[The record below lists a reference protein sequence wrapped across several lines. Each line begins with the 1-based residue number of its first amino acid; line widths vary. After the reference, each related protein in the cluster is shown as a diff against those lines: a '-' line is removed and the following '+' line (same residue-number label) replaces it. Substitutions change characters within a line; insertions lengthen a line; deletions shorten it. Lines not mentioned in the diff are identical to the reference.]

1 MEIYTTITDLTKR
14 FPKIAVVLGTFDGV
28 HLGHQKII
36 SRAVELAKI
45 TGGTSVVFTFSN
57 HPLSIVAPNR
67 CPQQISTSEYK
78 AELLAALGVDVL
90 LNIPFTHDF
99 AKMSPEEFLSQ
110 LAQKLNPKYV
120 VVGPN
125 YSFGYKSAGTPELL
139 KSAEQRYGFKA
150 EIMEAFDIDGTI
162 ISSTLIRQLIREG
175 KVADAAKILGRPF
188 KLSGKVIKGEQRGRT
203 LGYPTANLAVI
214 PDLVAPADG
223 VYAVRVH
230 TSLAVYG
237 GIANIGTNPTFNG
250 RDRHIEVYLFNY
262 KGDLY
267 GKTIG
272 IEFFEYIRGEKTFLS
287 VDQLIDQI
295 RRDINIAQEFFC
307 NNSKVM

>member
-1 MEIYTTITDLTKR
+1 MEIYTTITNLTKR

-36 SRAVELAKI
+36 SRAVELAKSM
-45 TGGTSVVFTFSN
+45 GGTSVVFTFSN

-67 CPQQISTSEYK
+67 CPQQISTPDYK
-78 AELLAALGVDVL
+78 SELLADIGVDVL

-99 AKMSPEEFLSQ
+99 ARMLPEEFLSQ
-110 LAQKLNPKYV
+110 LARNLNPKYV

-139 KSAEQRYGFKA
+139 KSAEQQYGFKA
-150 EIMEAFDIDGTI
+150 EIMEAFEIDGTI
-162 ISSTLIRQLIREG
+162 ISSTLIRQLIKEG
-175 KVADAAKILGRPF
+175 KVADAAKLLGRPF
-188 KLSGKVIKGEQRGRT
+188 KLKGKVIKGEQRGRT

-214 PDLVAPADG
+214 PDLIAPADG
-223 VYAVRVH
+223 VYAVKVY
-230 TSLAVYG
+230 TSLATYS

-250 RDRHIEVYLFNY
+250 HDRRIEVYLFNY
-262 KGDLY
+262 TGDLY

-272 IEFFEYIRGEKTFLS
+272 VEFFEYIRGEKKFLS
-287 VDQLIDQI
+287 AEQLVDQI
-295 RRDINIAQEFFC
+295 RRDICTAQEYFC
-307 NNSKVM
+307 NNCKVM